1 MAKANTKKK
10 STPRRSGNLV
20 IVESPAK
27 AKTVGR
33 YLGKGYTV
41 KASIGHVRDLL
52 RSRLSVDVENDFEPT
67 YRVPNEKRDVVK
79 ELKAAAAKAKH
90 IYLATDPDREGEAIA
105 WHLIHAAD
113 IDPDL
118 TQRVVFN
125 QITRDAI
132 QESFAQPRDLDMQLV
147 NAQQARRILDRL
159 VGYSL
164 TELLWDRVRNRL
176 SAGRVQSIA
185 VRLVVERE
193 KEIESFVPTEY
204 WTIDAELAKQDL
216 PDKPF
221 VARLAKING
230 EDVELGSEEAVQPH
244 LETLERSTYQVQEI
258 KRGKRQRR
266 PSAPFTTSTMQ
277 QEASRAIN
285 FTSAKTMSIAQQLY
299 EGIALDDEGEVGL
312 ITYMR
317 TDSMNVSS
325 EAQQRARE
333 YVTNE
338 YGAEYL
344 PDKPPIYKTKA
355 KGAQEAHEAIRPTDV
370 MRTPDSVK
378 NSLKRDQYRLYS
390 LIWKRFVASQMANAV
405 YDTLRVDITAGAQD
419 AAERPYLF
427 RASGSTLR
435 FKGFLAIYE
444 EARNEDDTSEN
455 DEGRT
460 FPDMT
465 PEEWL
470 DLLKLMPEQHFTQ
483 PPPRYTEASL
493 VKALEERGIGRP
505 STYAPTVAVI
515 QNRDYVTRQDKRLYP
530 TETGVLVNDLLTEYF
545 PNEMNFDYTAQIE
558 DRLDDIA
565 TGERDWVPVL
575 HDFYGSFEEHLHHA
589 QAHMPRLIKEEP
601 IGRACPECKEGDLV
615 VRYGR
620 WGKFIGCNRYPD
632 CKYTEQ
638 WKEYIGVTCPQCG
651 TGDLIELR
659 TRRGRVFYGCT
670 NYNRDDPEA
679 GCQFTSWKRPLK
691 SKCPTCDVGTLVI
704 KNKTEVECLNCGAVH
719 KQEDLPEESISEPA

>member
-1 MAKANTKKK
+1 MAKAKTKKK
-10 STPRRSGNLV
+10 STPRRSGKLV

-33 YLGKGYTV
+33 YLGKDYTV

-79 ELKAAAAKAKH
+79 ELKEAASKAKEV
-90 IYLATDPDREGEAIA
+90 YLATDPDREGEAIA
-105 WHLIHAAD
+105 WHLLHAAN
-113 IDPDL
+113 IDPER

-125 QITRDAI
+125 EITKTAI
-132 QESFAQPRDLDMQLV
+132 QDSFTRPRDLDMQLV

-159 VGYSL
+159 VGYNL

-185 VRLVVERE
+185 VRLVVDRE
-193 KEIESFVPTEY
+193 KDIQNFEPIEY
-204 WTIDAELAKQDL
+204 WTLDAELAKQD
-216 PDKPF
+216 DHAQKF
-221 VARLAKING
+221 VARLLRIHGKDA
-230 EDVELGSEEAVQPH
+230 DLGSEAKVKPH
-244 LETLERSTYQVQEI
+244 LDILARSTFQVQEI
-258 KRGKRQRR
+258 KRGTRQRR

-299 EGIALDDEGEVGL
+299 EGIALAEGEVGL

-317 TDSMNVSS
+317 TDSTSVSR
-325 EAQQRARE
+325 EAQENARR
-333 YVTNE
+333 YITDE
-338 YGAEYL
+338 YGAEYM
-344 PDKPPIYKTKA
+344 PDKPPVYKTKA
-355 KGAQEAHEAIRPTDV
+355 KGAQEAHEAIRPTDIT
-370 MRTPDSVK
+370 RTPQSVK
-378 NSLKRDQYRLYS
+378 SNLSRDQFRLYS
-390 LIWKRFVASQMANAV
+390 LIWKRFVASQMANAL
-405 YDTLRVDITAGAQD
+405 YDTLRVDITAGEKD

-444 EARNEDDTSEN
+444 EAHNEDDNNDN

-470 DLLKLMPEQHFTQ
+470 DLLKLLPEQHFTQ

-530 TETGVLVNDLLTEYF
+530 TETGILVNDLLTEYF

-575 HDFYGSFEEHLHHA
+575 QDFYGPFEEHLDHA

-601 IGRACPECKEGDLV
+601 IGRDCPECGEGDLV
-615 VRYGR
+615 IRYGR
-620 WGKFIGCNRYPD
+620 WGKFIGCSRYPD

-638 WKEYIGVTCPQCG
+638 WKEYIGVPCPECG

-679 GCQFTSWKRPLK
+679 GCQFTSWKRPIK
-691 SKCPTCDVGTLVI
+691 TQCPTCDVGTLVI
-704 KNKTEVECLNCGAVH
+704 KNKTEAECLNCGAVH
-719 KQEDLPEESISEPA
+719 KREDLPEESVSEPA